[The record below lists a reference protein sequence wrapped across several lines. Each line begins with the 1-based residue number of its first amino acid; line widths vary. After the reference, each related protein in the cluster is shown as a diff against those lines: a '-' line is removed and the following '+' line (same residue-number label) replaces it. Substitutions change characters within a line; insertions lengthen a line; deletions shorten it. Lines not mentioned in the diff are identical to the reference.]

1 MVEMARLGGLRGVS
15 YDKFLQNPEWQYSI
29 TFMKTELVTTLK
41 RQATKILAELH
52 ESKEPVLITEHGL
65 PSAYLV
71 DVNDFELM
79 QSRMRILEGIARG
92 EMAILENRTYSQSEA
107 KEKMSKWLK

>member
-1 MVEMARLGGLRGVS
+1 MRV
-15 YDKFLQNPEWQYSI
+15 
-29 TFMKTELVTTLK
+29 ELVTTLK

-52 ESKEPVLITEHGL
+52 TSKEPVLITGHGQ

-71 DVNDFELM
+71 DVEDYEFM
-79 QSRMRILEGIARG
+79 QQR
-92 EMAILENRTYSQSEA
+92 MAILEGVARGEQAIRNGNTLSNQEA